1 MGRDLD
7 DGIGSDASAR
17 VTRSLPPPKE
27 LAAVDSALKL
37 LKTELQKEF
46 RAAAIAA
53 EGMPKG
59 ILIFGGEVV
68 RSGRGVW

>member
-1 MGRDLD
+1 M
-7 DGIGSDASAR
+7 
-17 VTRSLPPPKE
+17 
-27 LAAVDSALKL
+27 DSALKL

-46 RAAAIAA
+46 RAAAIAAAAA